1 MKQTRPSLVKTLN
14 PSTWLWGQRLRQVE
28 KALFALATLLL
39 LACLPLAG
47 LVLAQAS
54 TDYDQS
60 WHVLSGAGA
69 PASSTNFAV
78 NGSLSQLVIGTA
90 EGSSYSVESG
100 YWYGRINCIISGDL
114 DCNCEVNIADVML
127 VANLWRCRS
136 GDECYN
142 DYCDIDEDGDIDVVD
157 IMLVV
162 KHWGNTCE

>member
-14 PSTWLWGQRLRQVE
+14 PSTWLSGQRLRQVE

-47 LVLAQAS
+47 LVLAQTS
-54 TDYDQS
+54 TNFDQS

-78 NGSLSQLVIGTA
+78 DGSLSQLAIGVV
-90 EGSSYSVESG
+90 EGSNYKVESG
-100 YWYGRINCIISGDL
+100 YWYGPITCIISGDL
-114 DCNCEVNIADVML
+114 DCDCEVKVDDIMQ

-136 GDECYN
+136 GDDCY
-142 DYCDIDEDGDIDVVD
+142 DEYFDMDKDGDIDVVD

-162 KHWGNTCE
+162 VHWGETCE